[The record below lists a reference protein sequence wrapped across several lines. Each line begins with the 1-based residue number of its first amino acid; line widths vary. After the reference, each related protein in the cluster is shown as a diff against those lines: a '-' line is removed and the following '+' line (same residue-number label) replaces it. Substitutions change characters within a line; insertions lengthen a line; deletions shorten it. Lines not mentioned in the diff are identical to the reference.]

1 MNEFLNF
8 IKDNLKEIIS
18 VVILIAAIVISAI
31 ITVKKSGGK
40 TSFWEALRA
49 RIFEQI
55 PLWTDLVEKPGNGEA
70 KKQAVI
76 ELALNEAKA
85 YLGRELTDP
94 EKQALISMA
103 SSHLENVL
111 HSTKAKSKKSKYTV
125 K

>member
-1 MNEFLNF
+1 MEQIINF
-8 IKDNLKEIIS
+8 IRNNYKQIIG
-18 VVILIAAIVISAI
+18 VLTLLAAIIVSAI

-40 TSFWEALRA
+40 VSFWEALKA

-55 PLWTDLVEKPGNGEA
+55 PLWAELVEKPGNGEA
-70 KKQAVI
+70 KKEAVI

-94 EKQALISMA
+94 EKQALITMA

-111 HSTKAKSKKSKYTV
+111 KSPKAKAKKSKYTV

>member
-1 MNEFLNF
+1 MNEILNF
-8 IKDNLKEIIS
+8 VKANLKEIIS
-18 VVILIAAIVISAI
+18 IVILIAAIIISAI

-55 PLWTDLVEKPGNGEA
+55 PLWADLVEKPGNGEA
-70 KKQAVI
+70 KKEAVI

-111 HSTKAKSKKSKYTV
+111 RSPKAKSKKSKYTV

>member
-1 MNEFLNF
+1 MDQIINFLKN
-8 IKDNLKEIIS
+8 NYKEILS
-18 VVILIAAIVISAI
+18 VLILIVAIIVSAI

-40 TSFWEALRA
+40 VSFWEALKS

-55 PLWTDLVEKPGNGEA
+55 PLWAELVEKPGNGEA
-70 KKQAVI
+70 KKEAVI

-94 EKQALISMA
+94 EKQALITMA

-111 HSTKAKSKKSKYTV
+111 KAPKAKSKKSKYTV

>member
-1 MNEFLNF
+1 MNEILNF
-8 IKDNLKEIIS
+8 VKDNLKEIIG
-18 VVILIAAIVISAI
+18 VLILVFVIIISSI
-31 ITVKKSGGK
+31 ITAKKSGGK
-40 TSFWEALRA
+40 ISFWEALKS

-55 PLWTDLVEKPGNGEA
+55 PLWADLVEKPGNGEA
-70 KKQAVI
+70 KKEAVI

-94 EKQALISMA
+94 EQQAIITLT

-111 HSTKAKSKKSKYTV
+111 KAPKAKSKKSKYTV